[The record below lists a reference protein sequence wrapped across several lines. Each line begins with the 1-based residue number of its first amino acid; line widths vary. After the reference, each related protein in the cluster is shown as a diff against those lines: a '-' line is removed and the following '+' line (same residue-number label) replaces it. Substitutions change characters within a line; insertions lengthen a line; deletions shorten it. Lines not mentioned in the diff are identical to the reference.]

1 METEMKPM
9 SSQAAVHQKH
19 RAWNCAWNRALI
31 VGALVALTIGQTGC
45 QVFQRFRRPVNN
57 APVAF
62 EEKPDLQQIIAQLN
76 QQSKSVQQVSTEVRV
91 AMDGIPGRLK
101 GTLMVERPKKLRLKA
116 GILGIKEM
124 GVDVGS
130 NDEMFWIWSRANI
143 PGQPPALYYADHL
156 GYQSSQLKHML
167 PLEPTWLIDALGF
180 VDFSP
185 LDRHEG
191 PYPDTDGRYK
201 IVTHHQSAG
210 NSNIRVSL
218 IDPKYGWIVQQ
229 AIYDSNRRILAHVN
243 SIKYEYYPEAQV
255 SLPRQIEIF
264 VYQPDGQQI
273 KLTVDAE
280 QYSIN
285 SIYGDPERLWTIPNP
300 QDVPKIDLTKVAG
313 LGVPTN

>member
-1 METEMKPM
+1 M
-9 SSQAAVHQKH
+9 SKKRSIQIRRLVQT
-19 RAWNCAWNRALI
+19 WVVFLIAL
-31 VGALVALTIGQTGC
+31 GALAVSQPGC
-45 QVFQRFRRPVNN
+45 QVFQRFRPTVNP

-62 EEKPDLQQIIAQLN
+62 AETPNLQQIIARLN
-76 QQSKSVQQVSTEVRV
+76 EQSKMVQQVSTEVTV

-101 GTLMVERPKKLRLKA
+101 GTLMVERPKRMRLKA

-130 NDEMFWIWSRANI
+130 NDELFWVWSRANL
-143 PGQPPALYYADHL
+143 PGQQQALYYADHL
-156 GYQSSQLKHML
+156 QYQSSQLKTML

-191 PYPDTDGRYK
+191 PYPREDGRYQ

-210 NSNIRVSL
+210 NSNIRVSV

-229 AIYDSNRRILAHVN
+229 SIYDSNHRILAYVN
-243 SIKYEYYPEAQV
+243 SIKHEYYPEANV
-255 SLPRQIEIF
+255 SLPQEIVIY
-264 VYQPDGQQI
+264 VYQPDGQKI

-280 QYSIN
+280 KYSIN
-285 SIYGDPERLWTIPNP
+285 SIYGDPNRLWSIPNP
-300 QDVPKIDLTKVAG
+300 QDVPKIDLTQVANVA
-313 LGVPTN
+313 VPTN